1 MLLVL
6 GVVIVVC
13 FLAALLPFLFP
24 GAIIA
29 LFGKLLNDA
38 LGDPLWNLVPAAR
51 GILVTSGSGGPMLT
65 LEGVLAVY
73 MPLLAALL
81 FLQRRR

>member
-1 MLLVL
+1 MLLVA
-6 GVVIVVC
+6 VVIVVC

-24 GAIIA
+24 GAVIA

-38 LGDPLWNLVPAAR
+38 LGDPLWNLAPAAR
-51 GILVTSGSGGPMLT
+51 GILVTSGSGGPRLT

-73 MPLLAALL
+73 IPVLAALF
-81 FLQRRR
+81 FLQRR